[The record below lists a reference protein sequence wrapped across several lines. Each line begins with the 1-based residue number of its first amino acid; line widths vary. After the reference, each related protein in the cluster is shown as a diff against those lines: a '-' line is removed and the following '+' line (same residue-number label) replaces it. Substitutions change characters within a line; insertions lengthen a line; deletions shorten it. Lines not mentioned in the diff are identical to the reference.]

1 MQSLKKLTKGK
12 LILVFGCGGD
22 RDKGKRSIMTK
33 IAVKFADQIIITN
46 DNPRFENPKTIIN
59 DMIAEINNENLKK
72 IKKIESR
79 EQAIKSSIDI
89 IKPHDILLI
98 AGKGHENYQII
109 GKKKIL
115 FSDKNI
121 ALKYLLKK

>member
-1 MQSLKKLTKGK
+1 MFPVKLYSYLKALKVF
-12 LILVFGCGGD
+12 ILDIF
-22 RDKGKRSIMTK
+22 
-33 IAVKFADQIIITN
+33 IAGII
-46 DNPRFENPKTIIN
+46 EA
-59 DMIAEINNENLKK
+59 IAEINNENLKK

-109 GKKKIL
+109 GEKKIL

>member
-1 MQSLKKLTKGK
+1 
-12 LILVFGCGGD
+12 
-22 RDKGKRSIMTK
+22 MTK

-79 EQAIKSSIDI
+79 ERAIMSSINI

-109 GKKKIL
+109 KEKKIL
-115 FSDKNI
+115 FSDKDI